1 LLVLKAFFNIFIVT
15 NKNDSIVANTS
26 GNANTAGAV
35 YAPGTA
41 IAAGIVKSSG
51 NAKATCTVDAVGDIW
66 GQCYKTFYSRKLR
79 LFLIS

>member
-1 LLVLKAFFNIFIVT
+1 VT

-51 NAKATCTVDAVGDIW
+51 NANEACTVVGDVW
-66 GQCYKTFYSRKLR
+66 FQWCQT
-79 LFLIS
+79 